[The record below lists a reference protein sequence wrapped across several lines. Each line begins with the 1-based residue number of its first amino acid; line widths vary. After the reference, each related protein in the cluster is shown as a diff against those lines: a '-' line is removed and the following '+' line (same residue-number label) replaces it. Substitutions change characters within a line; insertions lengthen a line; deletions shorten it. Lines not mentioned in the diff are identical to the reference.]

1 MKKHIVYRTLLIVS
15 FLVLLFSGYV
25 CSIVWRVSWAEQ
37 AFFGRSDL
45 IPFSWNPQQFKEP
58 PTLESFGKET
68 YTYVVL
74 GRSLHVYEQLINSF
88 QHVYG
93 SALAASEIG
102 NKPADLLFRAN
113 EYFEALCWRNSGSL
127 NFYFDTKKDLAN
139 NAIGRSIGLKAKEQ
153 GLMGEACERF
163 ILDEVFRAIDE
174 GAIYKDCAEPRVSQL
189 PTLREYGRPLL
200 AKIQEARRLDKSLI
214 FR

>member
-15 FLVLLFSGYV
+15 FLFLLFSGYV
-25 CSIVWRVSWAEQ
+25 GSIVWRVSFAEQ
-37 AFFGRSDL
+37 ALFGRSDL
-45 IPFSWNPQQFKEP
+45 LPLSLKPQQFKEP

-68 YTYVVL
+68 YTYVL
-74 GRSLHVYEQLINSF
+74 RGRSIRVYEQLINSF

-102 NKPADLLFRAN
+102 NKPADFLFRAN
-113 EYFEALCWRNSGSL
+113 EYFEALCWRNSGSR

-139 NAIGRSIGLKAKEQ
+139 NAIGRRIGLMAKEQ

-163 ILDEVFRAIDE
+163 ILDEIFRAIDE
-174 GAIYKDCAEPRVSQL
+174 GAIYKDCAEPRVGQL
-189 PTLREYGRPLL
+189 PSLSEYGCPLL
-200 AKIQEARRLDKSLI
+200 AKIQEARRLDKTLV